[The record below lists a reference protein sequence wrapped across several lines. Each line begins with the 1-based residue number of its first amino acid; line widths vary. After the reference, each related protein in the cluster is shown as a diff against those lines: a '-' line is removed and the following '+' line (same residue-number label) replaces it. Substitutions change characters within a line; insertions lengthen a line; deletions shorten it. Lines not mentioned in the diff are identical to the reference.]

1 MAIKG
6 NSLTL
11 HSVLNEKNKKNNFP
25 FSCNNL
31 MKHPFKKR
39 RDA

>member
-6 NSLTL
+6 NAPTL
-11 HSVLNEKNKKNNFP
+11 HKELNEKKKKHFP